1 MISEKDPAAA
11 VLRRPIRRLWAGTSL
26 VLLALLTAC
35 ATAPPR
41 LMLLS
46 NDIVVPPAAAA
57 MQRPMLVVRT
67 VAIPEYLDR
76 RSIIYRSSDSEL
88 KRFPEQVW
96 AERLGESV
104 TRWMALQL
112 AADLPGYEVQAFGAA
127 SEKAPALALNM
138 ELQSFEPDG
147 TAGGAAMLHLR
158 GSWHLAGSS
167 VTDGRIAADVPMSTL
182 DAAATVA
189 AMRTALLQ
197 ASDGIAAQIRQITP
211 TTGK

>member
-1 MISEKDPAAA
+1 MISEKDPAAT
-11 VLRRPIRRLWAGTSL
+11 VRRQLLRSGTSL
-26 VLLALLTAC
+26 VLLALLAAC

-46 NDIVVPPAAAA
+46 NDIAVPPAAAA

-67 VAIPEYLDR
+67 VTMPEYLDR

-127 SEKAPALALNM
+127 SEKAPTLALNM

-147 TAGGAAMLHLR
+147 TAGGAATLHLR
-158 GSWHLAGSS
+158 GSWHLAGAN

-197 ASDGIAAQIRQITP
+197 ASDGIAAQIRQMP
-211 TTGK
+211 LPVGK

>member
-1 MISEKDPAAA
+1 MIAPLQDAAA
-11 VLRRPIRRLWAGTSL
+11 LLRRRLRAGTSL
-26 VLLALLTAC
+26 ALLALLTAC
-35 ATAPPR
+35 AAAPPR

-46 NDIVVPPAAAA
+46 NDIVVPPAAPA

-67 VAIPEYLDR
+67 VTMPEYLDR

-127 SEKAPALALNM
+127 SEKAPSLALNM

-147 TAGGAAMLHLR
+147 TAGGAATLHLR
-158 GSWHLAGSS
+158 GSWHLSGSN
-167 VTDGRIAADVPMSTL
+167 VTDGRIAADVPMGTL

-197 ASDGIAAQIRQITP
+197 ASDGIAAQIRQIAAP
-211 TTGK
+211 PGK